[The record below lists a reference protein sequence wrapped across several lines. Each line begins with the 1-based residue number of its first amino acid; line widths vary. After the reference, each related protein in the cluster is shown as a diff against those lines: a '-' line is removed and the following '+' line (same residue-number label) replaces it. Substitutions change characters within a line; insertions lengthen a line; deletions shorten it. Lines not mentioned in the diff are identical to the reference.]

1 MAGGEVVKL
10 LKTGSA
16 FYSPASAAIAM
27 AESILFDEK
36 RVLPVCAFLNGE
48 FGVIGYY
55 VGVPAVL
62 GSAGVEKVLEF
73 ELDSEE
79 KALLDNSVKAVKD
92 LVVDMERL
100 GF

>member
-1 MAGGEVVKL
+1 
-10 LKTGSA
+10 
-16 FYSPASAAIAM
+16 
-27 AESILFDEK
+27 
-36 RVLPVCAFLNGE
+36 
-48 FGVIGYY
+48 
-55 VGVPAVL
+55 VL

-79 KALLDNSVKAVKD
+79 KALLDNSVNAVKT